1 MEFDTLSGRTIPPPG
16 PWKQILRERRNL
28 KQQAA
33 PPTSPFPV
41 PCTQQTT
48 PRSTPTPR
56 LPDKDYKVIYR
67 PRTGL
72 RVAAYNGRQ
81 MTQSIQQAS
90 KIPEHVFN
98 AYVTIQ
104 PQALQNLIVASTPD
118 ENCAMALSEVNTL
131 QLGAAAYEVLPY
143 LKPPPGTVRGVIHGL
158 DQGTTTEQLPY
169 ILASNGPRILHA
181 RMLGTSTSAVVTF
194 EGPHVPFYIKAYG
207 LFTRCRPYR
216 QTVQCCSLCGEL
228 GHRQDVCPN
237 PDAPVCA
244 QCHARN
250 PTPGHECTPTCQL
263 CGLDHP
269 TASKDCRRKLR
280 PPPPPVRVR
289 ERASAKQQT
298 FHNPPDRQTQSMPHP
313 QNVHRPAQTQV
324 SWSAVVTSQPTA
336 LDQFPSLPTHPNQP
350 PTSVTDTR
358 IHTLEEENARLRQ
371 QLEATEKRT
380 ATLEQ
385 RIHELLTKI
394 ELLTLPRQE
403 VTAAPSA
410 PQVPIPTI
418 AANMQGPSLPSSDVG
433 RIETLIREMGNQ
445 FNSRFAALEERLV
458 AIEETERQAHKKP
471 KQHTAPQDPN
481 NATPNL
487 PSDDDTF

>member
-16 PWKQILRERRNL
+16 PCKQILRERPNL

-81 MTQSIQQAS
+81 ITQSIQQAS

-104 PQALQNLIVASTPD
+104 PQALQNLIVATTPD

-131 QLGAAAYEVLPY
+131 QLGAAACEVLPY

-158 DQGTTTEQLPY
+158 DQGITTEQLPY

-181 RMLGTSTSAVVTF
+181 RMLGTSTSAVITF

-228 GHRQDVCPN
+228 GHTQDVCPN

-244 QCHARN
+244 QCHAKN
-250 PTPGHECTPTCQL
+250 PTPGHECTPIWAT
-263 CGLDHP
+263 
-269 TASKDCRRKLR
+269 LR
-280 PPPPPVRVR
+280 PRSPHG
-289 ERASAKQQT
+289 QQGL
-298 FHNPPDRQTQSMPHP
+298 P
-313 QNVHRPAQTQV
+313 QKTP
-324 SWSAVVTSQPTA
+324 
-336 LDQFPSLPTHPNQP
+336 
-350 PTSVTDTR
+350 
-358 IHTLEEENARLRQ
+358 
-371 QLEATEKRT
+371 
-380 ATLEQ
+380 
-385 RIHELLTKI
+385 
-394 ELLTLPRQE
+394 
-403 VTAAPSA
+403 PSA
-410 PQVPIPTI
+410 STCPGPGTSICQ
-418 AANMQGPSLPSSDVG
+418 AADLP
-433 RIETLIREMGNQ
+433 
-445 FNSRFAALEERLV
+445 
-458 AIEETERQAHKKP
+458 
-471 KQHTAPQDPN
+471 
-481 NATPNL
+481 
-487 PSDDDTF
+487 